1 MKQFTWHAPKTTRE
15 AVDLLSKHKKS
26 VAVVSGGTDIVIE
39 LNERTISPEH
49 VVDLSQVGELKY
61 VKTEKGV
68 MHIGARTTFSELEDL
83 KTVREKIPALY
94 EMASHVGSP
103 QIRNLGTIGG
113 NVSTASVA
121 GDSPTLF
128 ETLDAQIVLK
138 SKKGRRVM
146 DFASFNKGPGRSQ
159 MKPEELL
166 TEVNFKMPGKDEAV
180 GYFKI
185 GRRKSLAIVVL
196 AVSIYVKK
204 GRDNTV
210 KDARVILGAVS
221 KHPMRAP
228 EIEKALIGC
237 KLTRKELEK
246 TLPLF
251 TEAIDKAIPDRPS
264 VVYKRE
270 GVRGAAIRCYDQ
282 ILDQFGLS

>member
-103 QIRNLGTIGG
+103 Q
-113 NVSTASVA
+113 
-121 GDSPTLF
+121 
-128 ETLDAQIVLK
+128 
-138 SKKGRRVM
+138 
-146 DFASFNKGPGRSQ
+146 
-159 MKPEELL
+159 
-166 TEVNFKMPGKDEAV
+166 
-180 GYFKI
+180 
-185 GRRKSLAIVVL
+185 
-196 AVSIYVKK
+196 
-204 GRDNTV
+204 
-210 KDARVILGAVS
+210 
-221 KHPMRAP
+221 
-228 EIEKALIGC
+228 
-237 KLTRKELEK
+237 
-246 TLPLF
+246 
-251 TEAIDKAIPDRPS
+251 
-264 VVYKRE
+264 
-270 GVRGAAIRCYDQ
+270 
-282 ILDQFGLS
+282 